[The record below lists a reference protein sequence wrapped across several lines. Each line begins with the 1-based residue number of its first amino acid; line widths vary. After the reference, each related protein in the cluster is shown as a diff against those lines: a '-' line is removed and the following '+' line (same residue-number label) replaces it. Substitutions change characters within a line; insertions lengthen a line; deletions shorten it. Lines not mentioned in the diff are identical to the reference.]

1 VYTIKVNNGTESFQR
16 KIIIA
21 TNSYV
26 ESDLI
31 NVNECYCN
39 AGFSMIHGLK
49 EVKMAAIRSNRHRR
63 QIASDT
69 NQSRISKNSIYSKQ
83 DVTRMPIK

>member
-1 VYTIKVNNGTESFQR
+1 VNNGREAFQR

-21 TNSYV
+21 TNSYAQR
-26 ESDLI
+26 DLI

-39 AGFSMIHGLK
+39 AEFSMFHGLK

-63 QIASDT
+63 QIASDV
-69 NQSRISKNSIYSKQ
+69 NQFGISKNSIYSKQ
-83 DVTRMPIK
+83 DITRMPIK